1 MLVEICLTCRP
12 LLPGTIRCQYCTY
25 ISQPNYTEQS
35 GLVLSRT
42 MSTPTTPRRSTRSV
56 KREPTEQPEPETTSR
71 YFTTTKMEPDSPPA
85 AIKSEPG
92 ASPLKVT
99 MITHD
104 DLKPDL
110 IDGQGGR
117 KRSRVTSNGSE
128 GTSKRTR
135 LSSTRTTRTSLKR
148 EEEVGG
154 MRSPGSSPLTDLEE
168 LPAHLQIAH
177 LPPHIKPD
185 PNSLNPNTL
194 NDDHEDEE
202 KPKPKP
208 KKSPAKKPTI
218 KLKLDKPHAEPKNW
232 ERQYGLIEVM
242 RAKIVAP
249 VDTL

>member
-1 MLVEICLTCRP
+1 
-12 LLPGTIRCQYCTY
+12 
-25 ISQPNYTEQS
+25 
-35 GLVLSRT
+35 
-42 MSTPTTPRRSTRSV
+42 MSTPTTPRRSTRSTKPEATQDSQASSV
-56 KREPTEQPEPETTSR
+56 QEPQIDSK
-71 YFTTTKMEPDSPPA
+71 YFTTTKIEPNSPPVV
-85 AIKSEPG
+85 IKAEPK

-110 IDGQGGR
+110 VDERGGR
-117 KRSRVTSNGSE
+117 KRSRVASNRST

-135 LSSTRTTRTSLKR
+135 LSSTRTIRTSIKQG
-148 EEEVGG
+148 EESERS
-154 MRSPGSSPLTDLEE
+154 RSPASSPLTDLEE

-177 LPPHIKPD
+177 LPRPIKSD
-185 PNSLNPNTL
+185 PTPLNPGSL
-194 NDDHEDEE
+194 EDDDDDG
-202 KPKPKP
+202 PKPKT

-242 RAKIVAP
+242 REKIVAP